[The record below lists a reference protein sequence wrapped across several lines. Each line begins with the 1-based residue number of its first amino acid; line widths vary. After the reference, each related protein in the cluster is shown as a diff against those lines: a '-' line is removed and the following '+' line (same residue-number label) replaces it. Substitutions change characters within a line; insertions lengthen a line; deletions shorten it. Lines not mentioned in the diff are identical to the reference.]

1 MTDNDQK
8 QTSRR
13 EMLRLVGRVGV
24 LGCLASLA
32 GMLTGRLRA
41 GCIEAGPA
49 CKGCPDQDGC
59 DLVTPPTVWQ
69 LDPAKCT
76 QCGQCATDC
85 VLAQSAVRCFHT
97 HALCGHCKLCFG
109 YFEPGARVLSS
120 AAENQLCPTGAI
132 QRRFVED
139 PYYTYTIEKDLCIGC
154 AKCVHGCGMFGNGS
168 LYLQVDHELCKN
180 CNECSIARRC
190 PANAFERVP
199 VSEAYL
205 LKGQGEEEGH

>member
-1 MTDNDQK
+1 MTDNDLK

-49 CKGCPDQDGC
+49 CKGCPDQESC
-59 DLVTPPTVWQ
+59 DLVTPPMVWQ

-76 QCGQCATDC
+76 NCGQCATDC

-139 PYYTYTIEKDLCIGC
+139 PYYAYTIEKDLCIGC
-154 AKCVHGCGMFGNGS
+154 SKCVHGCSMFGNGS
-168 LYLQVDHELCKN
+168 LYLQVDHGICKN

-205 LKGQGEEEGH
+205 LKGQGEEERN